1 MSRKWRNILI
11 GVLVAVLVIGGI
23 WLLSRS
29 ENNFRSKYE
38 GTDLSTDVTGIGR
51 SNTYTAYLEQYKDLP
66 AVTEAVEVDLTSF
79 EGEGGEVCA
88 DGVMTADESD
98 LTWKVTMPKAGLY
111 NIQLDYLTVE
121 SRGIDIEREIA
132 INGVVPFSGAST
144 LSFSRLWT
152 DAGEVRKDNQGNDV
166 RPTQVERYE
175 KQTAYC
181 KDDMGYQTE
190 PYAFY
195 FNEGENELTIR
206 AVNEPVILCAVR
218 LLPIAKFPTYE
229 DYLAAQPEVT
239 MTEAG
244 LNYSQTIQ
252 GESSKLRSE
261 PSLYARYD
269 RSSAL
274 TEPYSVS
281 NTILNYIGGDAW
293 TNPGEWI
300 EWPFSVPE
308 DGYYNISLKARQ
320 IYQRGA
326 LSARTV
332 YIDGVVP
339 FEDMEAVTFSYRNN
353 WESLRAIQVAAGDA
367 IFNSDC
373 HLLLTASTASGI
385 SPTMPAIIRFSSRTG
400 L

>member
-66 AVTEAVEVDLTSF
+66 AVTEAVEVDLASF

-88 DGVMTADESD
+88 DGVMTADESE

-229 DYLAAQPEVT
+229 DYLAALAV
-239 MTEAG
+239 
-244 LNYSQTIQ
+244 
-252 GESSKLRSE
+252 
-261 PSLYARYD
+261 D
-269 RSSAL
+269 
-274 TEPYSVS
+274 V
-281 NTILNYIGGDAW
+281 DA
-293 TNPGEWI
+293 
-300 EWPFSVPE
+300 V
-308 DGYYNISLKARQ
+308 
-320 IYQRGA
+320 
-326 LSARTV
+326 
-332 YIDGVVP
+332 
-339 FEDMEAVTFSYRNN
+339 
-353 WESLRAIQVAAGDA
+353 
-367 IFNSDC
+367 
-373 HLLLTASTASGI
+373 LLTG
-385 SPTMPAIIRFSSRTG
+385 G
-400 L
+400 V

>member
-29 ENNFRSKYE
+29 ENNFKSKYE
-38 GTDLSTDVTGIGR
+38 GVDLSTDVTGIGR

-66 AVTEAVEVDLTSF
+66 AVTEAVEVDLASF

-88 DGVMTADESD
+88 DGIMTADESD

-132 INGVVPFSGAST
+132 INGEVPFSGAST

-166 RPTQVERYE
+166 RPTQVERFE

-229 DYLAAQPEVT
+229 EYLAAQPEVT
-239 MTEAG
+239 MTETG

-293 TNPGEWI
+293 TNPGECI
-300 EWPFSVPE
+300 EWPFSVP
-308 DGYYNISLKARQ
+308 
-320 IYQRGA
+320 
-326 LSARTV
+326 
-332 YIDGVVP
+332 
-339 FEDMEAVTFSYRNN
+339 
-353 WESLRAIQVAAGDA
+353 
-367 IFNSDC
+367 
-373 HLLLTASTASGI
+373 
-385 SPTMPAIIRFSSRTG
+385 
-400 L
+400 